1 MNSRDSAFTY
11 QQASAVS
18 ATPVG
23 QVVALYD
30 VILRDLRQAMAAVD
44 AGQIEKR
51 VHLTNHALLI
61 IGELQ
66 GVLDFERGG
75 EAARNLNNF
84 YTVMRPLVTEA
95 SMTASRGKFQALIE
109 KFARLRAAWSKAE
122 RTLVPNAPNVVPA
135 LMPNVAPSV
144 QEHRPRVSSGAPP
157 AFSQSAPR
165 TSPSAPLP
173 SENSEDSGRSRWSA

>member
-11 QQASAVS
+11 QQATAVS

-30 VILRDLRQAMAAVD
+30 VILRDLRQAMAAVE

-75 EAARNLNNF
+75 EAARNLHSF
-84 YTVMRPLVTEA
+84 YAVMRPLVTQA
-95 SMTASRGKFQALIE
+95 SMTNSREKFQDLIE
-109 KFARLRAAWSKAE
+109 KFARLRAAWSKAD
-122 RTLVPNAPNVVPA
+122 RAVVPTSVPTVVPA
-135 LMPNVAPSV
+135 SVPSV
-144 QEHRPRVSSGAPP
+144 QEIRPHISSSVPP

-165 TSPSAPLP
+165 ALQSAALP

>member
-11 QQASAVS
+11 QHAIAVS

-30 VILRDLRQAMAAVD
+30 VILRDLRQAMAAVE
-44 AGQIEKR
+44 AAQVEKR
-51 VHLTNHALLI
+51 VNLTNHALLI

-75 EAARNLNNF
+75 EAARNLHNF
-84 YTVMRPLVTEA
+84 YAVMRPLLTQA
-95 SMTASRGKFQALIE
+95 SMTNSREKFQDLIE
-109 KFARLRAAWSKAE
+109 KFARLRAAWSKAD
-122 RTLVPNAPNVVPA
+122 RTVVPTSVPTVVPA
-135 LMPNVAPSV
+135 SVPSV
-144 QEHRPRVSSGAPP
+144 QEIRPRISSSVPP
-157 AFSQSAPR
+157 DFSQSAPR
-165 TSPSAPLP
+165 ALQSAPLP